1 MGRKTRLGLV
11 LGALALLGLGA
22 VGARAEL
29 TQKDGVIASFD
40 GEISPNRLPRTE
52 AAPVKVRVAGD
63 IKTTKGATLPQLRK
77 ISVEIN
83 RAGRLFDKGLPTCQ
97 VSRIQP
103 ATEEVAKK
111 RCASSIVG
119 DGHVTL
125 VVRLPSQADY
135 VSRNNLLAFN
145 GPTRK
150 GNKLILAQI
159 YSKNPPGA
167 IVLTFEVKKQN
178 NGVYGNV
185 IETELPKYA
194 ENWAYL
200 TSFEM
205 TLGRT
210 YRWRGEQRSYIS
222 ASCAAPAGFPGAL
235 FPFGRATYTFTG
247 GQVME
252 TKINRSCKVAGE

>member
-1 MGRKTRLGLV
+1 MVRPAKLV
-11 LGALALLGLGA
+11 LTLGALALLGLGA
-22 VGARAEL
+22 VAARAEI
-29 TQKDGVIASFD
+29 TQEGGVIASFD
-40 GEISPNRLPRTE
+40 GEITPNRLPRTE
-52 AAPVKVRVAGD
+52 EAPVEVRVAGNV
-63 IKTTKGATLPQLRK
+63 KTTKGTKLPQLRK

-83 RAGRLFDKGLPTCQ
+83 KAGTLFDKGLPTCQ

-103 ATEEVAKK
+103 ATEEVAKQ
-111 RCASSIVG
+111 RCANSIVG
-119 DGHVTL
+119 SGHVTL

-167 IVLTFEVKKQN
+167 IILTFEVKKQK
-178 NGVYGNV
+178 GTYGNV

-235 FPFGRATYTFTG
+235 FPFGKATYTFTG

-252 TKINRSCKVAGE
+252 TKINRSCKVAGK